1 MKKLFM
7 VYASWED
14 SFELLTTEEQAQ
26 FLKNLFLYNKRE
38 EPILNTSGL
47 KMLWTTIKFTLEK
60 DKQSYNN
67 KVEGAK
73 KARESQQDGISM
85 EIIPSAPS
93 MANSLT
99 SKESTLMVPVI
110 RPIGLISTGNPLM
123 SYAKDK
129 DKDEDKEKDIGKDS
143 IINNIRIN
151 GFDKVYDSL

>member
-1 MKKLFM
+1 M

-14 SFELLTTEEQAQ
+14 SFELLTIEEQAQ
-26 FLKNLFLYNKRE
+26 FLKNLFLYNKGE
-38 EPILNTSGL
+38 DPILNTSGL

-60 DKQSYNN
+60 DKQSYSN

-73 KARESQQDGISM
+73 KARQAHQTDEEGGRSLPT
-85 EIIPSAPS
+85 PSTPKS
-93 MANSLT
+93 
-99 SKESTLMVPVI
+99 
-110 RPIGLISTGNPLM
+110 LISEKVPLM
-123 SYAKDK
+123 SLDIKPISLSSSKNVLVSYAKDKDK

>member
-1 MKKLFM
+1 M

-14 SFELLTTEEQAQ
+14 SFELLTIEEQAQ
-26 FLKNLFLYNKRE
+26 FLKNLFLYNKGE
-38 EPILNTSGL
+38 DPILNTSGL

-73 KARESQQDGISM
+73 KARQAHHTDEEDVRSLPT
-85 EIIPSAPS
+85 PSTPK
-93 MANSLT
+93 SLM
-99 SKESTLMVPVI
+99 SEKVPLMSLDI
-110 RPIGLISTGNPLM
+110 KPIGLSSSENILI

-129 DKDEDKEKDIGKDS
+129 DKDKDKDRDKDKDIGKDS

>member
-1 MKKLFM
+1 M

-26 FLKNLFLYNKRE
+26 FLKNLFLYNKGE

-60 DKQSYNN
+60 DKQSYDN

-73 KARESQQDGISM
+73 KARQAHQADAE
-85 EIIPSAPS
+85 ELHTPHTPSTPK
-93 MANSLT
+93 SLT
-99 SKESTLMVPVI
+99 SKEVPLMSPDI
-110 RPIGLISTGNPLM
+110 RPIGLSSSGKVLI
-123 SYAKDK
+123 SYAKVK
-129 DKDEDKEKDIGKDS
+129 EKVKEEDKGKDS

-151 GFDKVYDSL
+151 GFDKVFDSL